1 MSGSVQ
7 VAAPPVQ
14 VEGRDLSMLLTMN
27 VIWGLNLVAC
37 KLGVD
42 EFPPIFLT
50 ALRFITLAVMLVPWL
65 RLQSGQMRMLL
76 QAALLTGPVTFA
88 MLFLGIA
95 RISDVSSVA
104 IASQLSVPFSTLL
117 SVWLLGEHI
126 HWRRRLGIVLAFAG
140 VAVISLDPH
149 MFSSRLGLLLVAMSS
164 FSGALGLICIKQL
177 RYVKPLELQAWIAT
191 SGVLLLLPLSLL
203 LETGQLHAMRAA
215 SWQAWTALAYTALM
229 SSLVG
234 HTAWYYLVGKYPV
247 TNLAPI
253 TLLTPIFGVVFGV
266 LLLGDALTQRMI
278 VGGAITLLGV
288 YIVVRRERKIFD
300 TGS

>member
-1 MSGSVQ
+1 MFESVP
-7 VAAPPVQ
+7 VAAPAAH
-14 VEGRDLSMLLTMN
+14 VEGRDLGLLLTMN

-42 EFPPIFLT
+42 EFLPILLT
-50 ALRFITLAVMLVPWL
+50 ALRFTTLAVMLVPWL

-88 MLFLGIA
+88 LLFLGIA
-95 RISDVSSVA
+95 RVEDISSVA
-104 IASQLSVPFSTLL
+104 IASQLGVPFSTLL

-126 HWRRRLGIVLAFAG
+126 HWRRRLGIVLAFVG

-149 MFSSRLGLLLVAMSS
+149 MFSSRLGLLLVAMAS
-164 FSGALGLICIKQL
+164 FSGALGLIRIKQL
-177 RYVKPLELQAWIAT
+177 RQVRPLELQAWIST

-203 LETGQLHAMRAA
+203 LETGQWHAIRTA
-215 SWQAWTALAYTALM
+215 SWHAWAALAYTALM

-247 TNLAPI
+247 TGLAPI

-266 LLLGDALTQRMI
+266 ALLGDSLTGRMV

-288 YIVVRRERKIFD
+288 YIVIRRERKIFD